1 MKPINTIGTI
11 EFALSLTIIFLI
23 GCQQVPNQVAGKSDD
38 NGISSV
44 TPDDVDP
51 DAIQMGTVVIADAA
65 EAWGVDEYVLNSAVI
80 IDDRLE
86 LSISYSGGC
95 AKHEF
100 TLVCS
105 STFEDSSPAQLK
117 VSLTHNANNDP
128 CEAFPTDEYHF
139 DLNPIK
145 VLYQTAYQQEAGV
158 VILLLQAAP
167 KVNDVPADRIAHRL
181 VYEF

>member
-1 MKPINTIGTI
+1 MKPIHAIG
-11 EFALSLTIIFLI
+11 FALSLTLIFVI
-23 GCQQVPNQVAGKSDD
+23 GCQQVPNQFTGKSDD
-38 NGISSV
+38 TDVSSV
-44 TPDDVDP
+44 TRDDVDP
-51 DAIQMGTVVIADAA
+51 DAIQTGTVVIADAA

-80 IDDRLE
+80 TDDRLE

-95 AKHEF
+95 KNHEF

-105 STFEDSSPAQLK
+105 STFEDSSPAQLR
-117 VSLTHNANNDP
+117 VSLAHNANNDP

-145 VLYQTAYQQEAGV
+145 VLYQTTYQQEAGV
-158 VILLLQAAP
+158 VILLLKAAP
-167 KVNDVPADRIAHRL
+167 NANDVPADRIAHRL

>member
-1 MKPINTIGTI
+1 MKLIYAVG
-11 EFALSLTIIFLI
+11 FALSLTIIFGI
-23 GCQQVPNQVAGKSDD
+23 ACQQVPNQFTGKSDD
-38 NGISSV
+38 TDVSSV
-44 TPDDVDP
+44 SPDDVGP
-51 DAIQMGTVVIADAA
+51 DAIQMGTVVIADAS

-80 IDDRLE
+80 IEDRLE

-105 STFEDSSPAQLK
+105 STFEDSSPAQLR
-117 VSLTHNANNDP
+117 VSLAHNANNDP

-145 VLYQTAYQQEAGV
+145 VLYQTTYQQEAGG

-167 KVNDVPADRIAHRL
+167 NVNDVPADRIVHRL
-181 VYEF
+181 AYEF